1 MFFASGVYNQAYSQ
15 RFPAPGRR
23 IVQLAG
29 VCRTTQGE
37 ILTEALTITTAR
49 RDDHQL
55 DMTITLGP
63 ERTEQALQRAARLVS
78 KRARIPGFRPGKA
91 PYATVIR
98 LFGREAVLGEV
109 LDELGE
115 EVFEEALEQEKLKPY
130 GQAELED
137 VEMDPVAFKLVVPL
151 PPTTELGDYRSLRV
165 ETPRMDVTEADVDA
179 FVDGQLDERAVWQAV
194 ERPAQI
200 GDRVVVDILGTVGE
214 DKIMENTDWE
224 ITLREETGWLP
235 GFDEAFVGMSAGEQK
250 SFSLTYPEES
260 ASRYKGQTASFEA
273 TIKEVRDR
281 VKPELTDE
289 LVAEWGDYTDIADF
303 RAKKLAELKEA
314 AERRAE
320 GELNDAAV
328 DALVAQATFSYPP
341 VAVERE
347 IEGIVRD
354 LRVRVS
360 GAGYSL
366 EDFLRLQGTSLEKY
380 REQVR
385 PAAERRMKAQLV
397 INKLAELEQIEVT
410 TEENEA
416 ELQRLV
422 DDAGS
427 AEQAQAVQEVFASEQ
442 GMHLLYHDVL
452 NRKTLA
458 RLREIV
464 TGTAPEV
471 AQPSA
476 REELAPVAA
485 AEAEGGAEIGSAVVA
500 AAPAGHNAETEP
512 ADAS

>member
-1 MFFASGVYNQAYSQ
+1 
-15 RFPAPGRR
+15 
-23 IVQLAG
+23 
-29 VCRTTQGE
+29 
-37 ILTEALTITTAR
+37 LTEALTITTAK

-55 DMTITLGP
+55 DMIITLGP

-151 PPTTELGDYRSLRV
+151 PPTAELGDYRSLRV
-165 ETPRMDVTEADVDA
+165 ELPRVDVTEADVDV
-179 FVDGQLDERAVWQAV
+179 FVDGQLDERAAWQAV
-194 ERPAQI
+194 ERSAQI
-200 GDRVVVDILGTVGE
+200 GDRVVVDILGTVGD

-273 TIKEVRDR
+273 AVKEVRDR

-289 LVAEWGDYTDIADF
+289 LVAEWGDYTDVADF
-303 RAKKLAELKEA
+303 RARKLAELKEA

-320 GELNDAAV
+320 GELNDAAL
-328 DALVAQATFSYPP
+328 DALAAQATFSYPP

-347 IEGIVRD
+347 IEDILRD
-354 LRVRVS
+354 LRVRVGS
-360 GAGYSL
+360 TGYSL

-380 REQVR
+380 REEVR
-385 PAAERRMKAQLV
+385 PAAERRMKAKLA

-410 TEENEA
+410 AAENEA
-416 ELQRLV
+416 EFQRLV
-422 DDAGS
+422 DDAQNE
-427 AEQAQAVQEVFASEQ
+427 EQAQAVQDVFASEQ

-464 TGTAPEV
+464 TGTVSEV
-471 AQPSA
+471 EQPSA
-476 REELAPVAA
+476 QEESAPVAA
-485 AEAEGGAEIGSAVVA
+485 GETESGAEAERTVVA
-500 AAPAGHNAETEP
+500 DDPSGSSAETEP
-512 ADAS
+512 VDAS